1 MPEEVVSVVEHRI
14 EKVMKRDGTIVDFDQ
29 EKITI
34 AIYKAAASVGGHDR
48 ALSEKLSDEAVDML
62 SQAYEPPDIPTVEEV
77 QDMVE
82 KVLIE
87 NGHAKTAKA
96 YILYRESRRRERERK
111 GATRRHQRPLPFQL
125 MYEQFLWNID
135 HGCET
140 TEKLNARV
148 RDGSYAELVKDAD
161 ARYTQSIARAAE
173 AVARFKDQIRIII
186 VAGPSSSGKTTTTAK
201 LAARLR
207 ELGIDTEPLNL
218 DHYFFNLELHPK
230 DEYGDYDFET
240 PEALDLQLINEHLAD
255 LVDGKTVNMP
265 QYDFKTGKRSEE
277 TQQMKFDPGK
287 VILID
292 TLHGLHPPLTASVD
306 DDLKFKVYI
315 ETISMLRDSER
326 DFVRWTDVRLLR
338 RMVRDHSQRA
348 YDPMQTI
355 GHWHYV
361 RRSELKHIIPFIRD
375 ADYILN
381 GALPYELPVLKKYE
395 FEYFPRVIDDWKD
408 DRKRRDAY
416 IRAERIYKLL
426 SEIEQFEDE
435 SVIPNDSLLREFI
448 GGSVYKL
455 H

>member
-1 MPEEVVSVVEHRI
+1 VVEQRFK
-14 EKVMKRDGTIVDFDQ
+14 KVMKRDGSVADFDQ
-29 EKITI
+29 EKITL
-34 AIYKAAASVGGHDR
+34 AIYKAAASVGGHNR
-48 ALSEKLSDEAVDML
+48 ELSEKLSDDVVEVL
-62 SQAYEPPDIPTVEEV
+62 NECFEPPDVPTVEEV
-77 QDMVE
+77 QDIVE

-96 YILYRESRRRERERK
+96 YILYRDSRRRERERK
-111 GATRRHQRPLPFQL
+111 GVKRGRHRPLPYQL
-125 MYEQFLWNID
+125 MYEQFLWNVD

-140 TEKLNARV
+140 TERLNARV
-148 RDGSYAELVKDAD
+148 LDGSFPGLIKDAD
-161 ARYTQSIARAAE
+161 ARYNESIFMAAD
-173 AVARFKDQIRIII
+173 AIARFKDKIRIII

-207 ELGIDTEPLNL
+207 ELGVNTAPLNL
-218 DHYFFNLELHPK
+218 DHYFFNLELHPR
-230 DEYGDYDFET
+230 DEHGDYDFET
-240 PEALDLQLINEHLAD
+240 PEALDLPLINEHLAA
-255 LVDGKTVNMP
+255 LVEGGTVEMP
-265 QYDFKTGKRSEE
+265 QYDFKSGKRLER
-277 TQQMKFDPGK
+277 TQPIKFEPGR

-292 TLHGLHPPLTASVD
+292 TLHGLHPPLTESVD

-315 ETISMLRDSER
+315 ETISMLRDR
-326 DFVRWTDVRLLR
+326 DKQFVRWTDVRLLR

-348 YDPMQTI
+348 YEPIQTI

-375 ADYILN
+375 ADYVLN

-395 FEYFPRVIDDWKD
+395 FEYFPKVIAAWKND
-408 DRKRRDAY
+408 PKRRDAC

-426 SEIEQFEDE
+426 SEIEQFENE
-435 SVIPNDSLLREFI
+435 SVIPEDSLLREFI

>member
-1 MPEEVVSVVEHRI
+1 VVEHRI
-14 EKVMKRDGTIVDFDQ
+14 EKVMKRDGRVVDFDQ
-29 EKITI
+29 EKVTI
-34 AIYKAAASVGGHDR
+34 AIYKSAASVGGHNR
-48 ALSEKLSDEAVDML
+48 ELSDKLSDEVVEAL
-62 SQAYEPPDIPTVEEV
+62 NQCFEPPDVPTVEEV

-96 YILYRESRRRERERK
+96 YILYRDSRKRERERK
-111 GATRRHQRPLPFQL
+111 GAKRGRQRPLPYQL

-135 HGCET
+135 HECET
-140 TEKLNARV
+140 VENLNRRV
-148 RDGSYAELVKDAD
+148 KDGSLPELIENAD
-161 ARYTQSIARAAE
+161 ERYTESIAMAAE
-173 AVARFKDQIRIII
+173 SIARFKDQIRIII

-201 LAARLR
+201 LAARLK
-207 ELGIDTEPLNL
+207 ELDVDTEPLNL
-218 DHYFFNLELHPK
+218 DHYFFNLDLHPK

-240 PEALDLQLINEHLAD
+240 PEALDLPLINEHLAG
-255 LVDGKTVNMP
+255 LVEGKTVEMP
-265 QYDFKTGKRSEE
+265 QYDFKTGKRSEK
-277 TQQMKFDPGK
+277 TQRMKFDPGK
-287 VILID
+287 IILID

-306 DDLKFKVYI
+306 DELKFKVYI
-315 ETISMLRDSER
+315 ETISMLRDNEKN
-326 DFVRWTDVRLLR
+326 FVRWTDVRLLR

-395 FEYFPRVIDDWKD
+395 FEYFLKVIDQWKTE
-408 DRKRRDAY
+408 RKRIDAY

-426 SEIEQFEDE
+426 SEIEQFDDD

>member
-1 MPEEVVSVVEHRI
+1 MVDKKI
-14 EKVMKRDGTIVDFDQ
+14 EKVMKRDGSVVDFDQ
-29 EKITI
+29 EKVTI
-34 AIYKAAASVGGHDR
+34 AIYKAAASVGGHNR
-48 ALSEKLSDEAVDML
+48 ELSEKLSDEVVEVL
-62 SQAYEPPDIPTVEEV
+62 NQCFEPPDVPTVEEL
-77 QDMVE
+77 QDVVE

-96 YILYRESRRRERERK
+96 YILYRDYRRRERERK
-111 GATRRHQRPLPFQL
+111 GAKRGRQRPLPYQL

-140 TEKLNARV
+140 VKKLNERV
-148 RDGSYAELVKDAD
+148 NDGSFPDLIRDSDATYND
-161 ARYTQSIARAAE
+161 SISMAAE
-173 AVARFKDQIRIII
+173 AIVRFKDTIRIII

-207 ELGIDTEPLNL
+207 ELGVDTEPLNL
-218 DHYFFNLELHPK
+218 DHYFFNLELHPR
-230 DEYGDYDFET
+230 DEHGDYDFET
-240 PEALDLQLINEHLAD
+240 PEALDLPLINDHLAA
-255 LVDGKTVNMP
+255 LVEGKTVDMP
-265 QYDFKTGKRSEE
+265 QYDFKTGERSE
-277 TQQMKFDPGK
+277 TTRPMRIDPGK

-315 ETISMLRDSER
+315 ETISMLRDSEGS
-326 DFVRWTDVRLLR
+326 FVRWTDVRLLR

-375 ADYILN
+375 ADYVLN

-395 FEYFPRVIDDWKD
+395 FDYFPRVIDEWKD
-408 DRKRRDAY
+408 APKRRDAY
-416 IRAERIYKLL
+416 IRAERIYRFL
-426 SEIEQFEDE
+426 SEVDRFDDE

>member
-1 MPEEVVSVVEHRI
+1 MVEHRI
-14 EKVMKRDGTIVDFDQ
+14 EKVMKRDGRIVDFDQ
-29 EKITI
+29 EKVTI
-34 AIYKAAASVGGHDR
+34 AIYKSAASVGGHNR
-48 ALSEKLSDEAVDML
+48 ELSERLSDDVVEAL
-62 SQAYEPPDIPTVEEV
+62 NQCFEPPDVPTVEEV

-96 YILYRESRRRERERK
+96 YILYRDSRKRERERK
-111 GATRRHQRPLPFQL
+111 GSKRGRQRPLPYQL
-125 MYEQFLWNID
+125 MYDQFLWNID
-135 HGCET
+135 HQCET
-140 TEKLNARV
+140 VEKLDRRV
-148 RDGSYAELVKDAD
+148 KDGSFPELIMDSDERYSASISMAAE
-161 ARYTQSIARAAE
+161 SIAQ
-173 AVARFKDQIRIII
+173 FKDQIRIII

-201 LAARLR
+201 LAARLK
-207 ELGIDTEPLNL
+207 ELGVDTAPLNL
-218 DHYFFNLELHPK
+218 DHYYFNLELHPR

-240 PEALDLQLINEHLAD
+240 PEALDLPLINEHLAD
-255 LVDGKTVNMP
+255 LVEGKTVEMP
-265 QYDFKTGKRSEE
+265 QYDFKTGKRSEK
-277 TQQMKFDPGK
+277 TQRMKFDPGK

-306 DDLKFKVYI
+306 DELKFKVYI
-315 ETISMLRDSER
+315 ETISMLRDNEKN
-326 DFVRWTDVRLLR
+326 FVRWTDVRLLR
-338 RMVRDHSQRA
+338 RMVRDHSQRS

-395 FEYFPRVIDDWKD
+395 FEYFLKVIDEWKNE
-408 DRKRRDAY
+408 RKRRDAY
-416 IRAERIYKLL
+416 IRAERIYRLL
-426 SEIEQFEDE
+426 SEIDEFGDE

>member
-1 MPEEVVSVVEHRI
+1 MVERRI
-14 EKVMKRDGTIVDFDQ
+14 DKVMKRDGTVVDFDQ
-29 EKITI
+29 EKITL
-34 AIYKAAASVGGHDR
+34 AIYKAAAAVGGHDR
-48 ALSEKLSDEAVDML
+48 ALSEKLSDEVVEAL
-62 SQAYEPPDIPTVEEV
+62 NKCFEPPDIPTVEEI

-96 YILYRESRRRERERK
+96 YILYRDSRRRERERRGSK
-111 GATRRHQRPLPFQL
+111 LGRQRPLPFQL
-125 MYEQFLWNID
+125 MYEQLLWNID
-135 HGCET
+135 HECET
-140 TEKLNARV
+140 TEKLSKRVKDGSFPDLV
-148 RDGSYAELVKDAD
+148 RDSD
-161 ARYTQSIARAAE
+161 ARYNESIAMAAE
-173 AVARFKDQIRIII
+173 AVERFKDRIRMII

-201 LAARLR
+201 LAGRLE
-207 ELGIDTEPLNL
+207 ELGVETQPLNL
-218 DHYFFNLELHPK
+218 DHYFFDLELHPK

-240 PEALDLQLINEHLAD
+240 PEALDIPLINKHLAD
-255 LVDGKTVNMP
+255 LIDGKSVDMP
-265 QYDFKTGKRSEE
+265 QYDFKTGRRTGETRSVKLER
-277 TQQMKFDPGK
+277 GK
-287 VILID
+287 ILLID

-315 ETISMLRDSER
+315 ETISMLRDS
-326 DFVRWTDVRLLR
+326 DKNFVRWTDVRLLR

-348 YDPMQTI
+348 YDPLQTI

-381 GALPYELPVLKKYE
+381 GALAYELPVLKKYE
-395 FEYFPRVIDDWKD
+395 FEYFPRVIDEWRDES
-408 DRKRRDAY
+408 KRWDAY

-426 SEIEQFEDE
+426 SEIEQFDDD
-435 SVIPNDSLLREFI
+435 SVIPGDSLLREFI

>member
-1 MPEEVVSVVEHRI
+1 MVQNKI
-14 EKVMKRDGTIVDFDQ
+14 EKVMKRDGSIVDFDR
-29 EKITI
+29 EKVII
-34 AIYKAAASVGGHDR
+34 AIYKAAASVGGHNR
-48 ALSEKLSDEAVDML
+48 ELSEKLADEVVDVL
-62 SQAYEPPDIPTVEEV
+62 NQCFEPPDIPTVEEL
-77 QDMVE
+77 QDIVE

-96 YILYRESRRRERERK
+96 YILYRDYRRRERERK
-111 GATRRHQRPLPFQL
+111 GAKRGRQRPLPYQL

-135 HGCET
+135 HDCET
-140 TEKLNARV
+140 VGKLNKRV
-148 RDGSYAELVKDAD
+148 NDGSFGDLVKDSD
-161 ARYTQSIARAAE
+161 ASYSESISMAAE
-173 AVARFKDQIRIII
+173 AISRFKAAIRIII

-201 LAARLR
+201 LAKRLR
-207 ELGIDTEPLNL
+207 ELGVDTIPLNL

-230 DEYGDYDFET
+230 DEHGDYDFET
-240 PEALDLQLINEHLAD
+240 PEALDLPLINEHLAE
-255 LVDGKTVNMP
+255 LVEGRTVDMP
-265 QYDFKTGKRSEE
+265 QYDFKTGRRSKE
-277 TQQMKFDPGK
+277 TQPMRIDPGK

-306 DDLKFKVYI
+306 DELKFKVYI
-315 ETISMLRDSER
+315 ETISMLRDDEEN
-326 DFVRWTDVRLLR
+326 FVRWTDVRLLR

-375 ADYILN
+375 ADYVLN

-395 FEYFPRVIDDWKD
+395 FEYFPKVIEEWKGE
-408 DRKRRDAY
+408 RKRRDAY
-416 IRAERIYKLL
+416 IRAERIYRLL
-426 SEIEQFEDE
+426 SQVDEFDDE

>member
-1 MPEEVVSVVEHRI
+1 MVEHRI
-14 EKVMKRDGTIVDFDQ
+14 KKVMKRDGSIVAFDQ
-29 EKITI
+29 DKVTI
-34 AIYKAAASVGGHDR
+34 AIYKAAASVGGHNR
-48 ALSEKLSDEAVDML
+48 ELSEKLSDEVVEVL
-62 SQAYEPPDIPTVEEV
+62 NQCFEPPDVPTVEEV
-77 QDMVE
+77 QDMAE

-96 YILYRESRRRERERK
+96 YILYRDSRKRERERK
-111 GATRRHQRPLPFQL
+111 GAKRGRQRPLPYQL
-125 MYEQFLWNID
+125 MYEQLLWNID
-135 HGCET
+135 HECET
-140 TEKLNARV
+140 VEKLNRRV
-148 RDGSYAELVKDAD
+148 RDGSFPGLIENAD
-161 ARYTQSIARAAE
+161 ERYTESISMAAE
-173 AVARFKDQIRIII
+173 SIARFKDQIRIII

-201 LAARLR
+201 LAARLE
-207 ELGIDTEPLNL
+207 ELGVDTEPLNL
-218 DHYFFNLELHPK
+218 DHYFFNLDLHPK

-240 PEALDLQLINEHLAD
+240 PEALDLPLINEHLAD
-255 LVDGKTVNMP
+255 LVEGRTVDMP
-265 QYDFKTGKRSEE
+265 QYDFKTGKRSQE
-277 TQQMKFDPGK
+277 TQRMKFDPGK
-287 VILID
+287 VILVD

-315 ETISMLRDSER
+315 ETISMLRDNEKN
-326 DFVRWTDVRLLR
+326 FVRWTDVRLLR

-395 FEYFPRVIDDWKD
+395 FEYFLKVIDQWKTEW
-408 DRKRRDAY
+408 KRRDGY
-416 IRAERIYKLL
+416 IRAERICKLL
-426 SEIEQFEDE
+426 SEIEQSDDD
-435 SVIPNDSLLREFI
+435 SVIPNNSLLREFI

>member
-1 MPEEVVSVVEHRI
+1 MVQNKI
-14 EKVMKRDGTIVDFDQ
+14 EKVMKRDGSIVDFDR
-29 EKITI
+29 EKVII
-34 AIYKAAASVGGHDR
+34 AIYKAAASVGGHNR
-48 ALSEKLSDEAVDML
+48 ELSEKLADEVVDVL
-62 SQAYEPPDIPTVEEV
+62 NQCFEPPDIPTVEEL
-77 QDMVE
+77 QDIVE

-96 YILYRESRRRERERK
+96 YILYRDYRRRERERK
-111 GATRRHQRPLPFQL
+111 GAKRGRQRPLPYQL

-135 HGCET
+135 HDCET
-140 TEKLNARV
+140 VGKLNKRV
-148 RDGSYAELVKDAD
+148 NDGSFGDLVKDSD
-161 ARYTQSIARAAE
+161 ASYSESISMAAE
-173 AVARFKDQIRIII
+173 AISRFKAAIRIII

-201 LAARLR
+201 LAKRLR
-207 ELGIDTEPLNL
+207 ELGVDTIPLNL

-230 DEYGDYDFET
+230 DEHGDYDFET
-240 PEALDLQLINEHLAD
+240 PEALDLPLINEHLAE
-255 LVDGKTVNMP
+255 LVEGRTVDMP
-265 QYDFKTGKRSEE
+265 QYDFKTGRRSKE
-277 TQQMKFDPGK
+277 TQPMRIDPGK

-306 DDLKFKVYI
+306 DELKFKVYI
-315 ETISMLRDSER
+315 ETISMLRDDEKN
-326 DFVRWTDVRLLR
+326 FVRWTDVRLLR

-375 ADYILN
+375 ADYVLN

-395 FEYFPRVIDDWKD
+395 FEYFPKVIEEWKGE
-408 DRKRRDAY
+408 RKRRDAY
-416 IRAERIYKLL
+416 IRAERIYRLL
-426 SEIEQFEDE
+426 SQVDEFDDE